1 MSPSTQKHMHPDGH
15 RGGRSHSG
23 GIPAGRRGQRQAP
36 SPLQGGKASKGIAEH
51 WEGVRGVTNHY
62 LWPATPPSTTPGN
75 TGRPAEP
82 GPDVPPEQQGTPSP
96 TDLLS
101 PCRPRAISPASPT
114 DLRPFQS
121 CEGTGKRAL
130 TCIPS
135 THSRCTAGHD

>member
-1 MSPSTQKHMHPDGH
+1 MADAPILEAFQQVVEDSDKHHH
-15 RGGRSHSG
+15 LFKVV
-23 GIPAGRRGQRQAP
+23 RQVKE
-36 SPLQGGKASKGIAEH
+36 L
-51 WEGVRGVTNHY
+51 
-62 LWPATPPSTTPGN
+62 LN
-75 TGRPAEP
+75 TGKEFEVSLTTTFGQPLPLDNARQRWSSRRARS
-82 GPDVPPEQQGTPSP
+82 GCPPEQQGTPSP

-121 CEGTGKRAL
+121 REGTGKRAL